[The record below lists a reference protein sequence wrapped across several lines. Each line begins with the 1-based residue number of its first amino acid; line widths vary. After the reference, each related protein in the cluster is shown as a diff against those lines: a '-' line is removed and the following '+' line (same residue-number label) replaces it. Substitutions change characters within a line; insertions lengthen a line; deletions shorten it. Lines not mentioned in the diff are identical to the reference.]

1 MPTATENRRPASRS
15 PLQRLVVRRP
25 GAAFLV
31 MLYAIAWTVF
41 LPVVLQA
48 RGLLALPIDL
58 TEGFAF
64 DAVTSLASILGVA
77 LPASLVTVLTRGGA
91 GGRDL
96 LGRCLRWRVGLVWYL
111 AALFGLLAVVVLIG
125 SALSDPSPLEVL
137 TEKWPLLFTLFLPE
151 VLVPFLTIQ
160 LFEEAGWTGF
170 LQDTLQERRGP
181 LVASILVAPAF
192 VLQHLPILLMDAG
205 IGLSSLIIVG
215 ALVVVAVFFRVVVT
229 WLYNGS
235 GRSVLVV
242 ALFHSAYNSAWG
254 TGDHRFTGELIP
266 GPTAALIPIGVVALA
281 AVAVAVLSRG
291 RLAYEHERGAAT
303 ERDGRSGPVEGATA
317 NPLITP
323 RAPAQDEPMRQ
334 AEKGDSA

>member
-1 MPTATENRRPASRS
+1 
-15 PLQRLVVRRP
+15 
-25 GAAFLV
+25 
-31 MLYAIAWTVF
+31 
-41 LPVVLQA
+41 
-48 RGLLALPIDL
+48 
-58 TEGFAF
+58 
-64 DAVTSLASILGVA
+64 
-77 LPASLVTVLTRGGA
+77 
-91 GGRDL
+91 
-96 LGRCLRWRVGLVWYL
+96 
-111 AALFGLLAVVVLIG
+111 
-125 SALSDPSPLEVL
+125 
-137 TEKWPLLFTLFLPE
+137 
-151 VLVPFLTIQ
+151 
-160 LFEEAGWTGF
+160 
-170 LQDTLQERRGP
+170 
-181 LVASILVAPAF
+181 VASILVAPAF

>member
-1 MPTATENRRPASRS
+1 VPTATENWQPAPHS
-15 PLQRLVVRRP
+15 PLKRLVDRHPV
-25 GAAFLV
+25 AAFLV

-48 RGLLALPIDL
+48 RGLLTLPIDL

-64 DAVTSLASILGVA
+64 DAVTSLASILGVT
-77 LPASLVTVLTRGGA
+77 LPAFLVTVLTRGGA
-91 GGRDL
+91 GVRDL
-96 LGRCLRWRVGLVWYL
+96 LGRCLRWRIGLVWYL
-111 AALFGLLAVVVLIG
+111 AALFGLLAVMVLIG
-125 SALSDPSPLEVL
+125 SALSNPSPLEVL
-137 TEKWPLLFTLFLPE
+137 TERWPLLFTLFLP
-151 VLVPFLTIQ
+151 
-160 LFEEAGWTGF
+160 
-170 LQDTLQERRGP
+170 DTLQERRGP

-205 IGLSSLIIVG
+205 IGLSSLIIVV
-215 ALVVVAVFFRVVVT
+215 ALMVVAVFFRVVVA

-254 TGDHRFTGELIP
+254 TGDHKFTGELIP
-266 GPTAALIPIGVVALA
+266 GPAAALIPIGVVALA
-281 AVAVAVLSRG
+281 AVAVEALSRG
-291 RLAYEHERGAAT
+291 RLAYKPGQGAAT
-303 ERDGRSGPVEGATA
+303 ERYGRSGPGEGATA

-323 RAPAQDEPMRQ
+323 RAPAQDNPMRQ

>member
-1 MPTATENRRPASRS
+1 MPS
-15 PLQRLVVRRP
+15 PLKRLVACHPV
-25 GAAFLV
+25 AAFLV
-31 MLYAIAWTVF
+31 MLYAIAWSVF

-77 LPASLVTVLTRGGA
+77 LPAFLVTATTSGKA
-91 GGRDL
+91 GVRDL

-111 AALFGLLAVVVLIG
+111 AALFGLLAVMVLVG
-125 SALSDPSPLEVL
+125 SVLSDPAPLEVL
-137 TEKWPLLFTLFLPE
+137 TERWSLLFTLFLPE
-151 VLVPFLTIQ
+151 VLIPFLTIQ

-170 LQDTLQERRGP
+170 MQDTLQERRGP
-181 LVASILVAPAF
+181 LVASVLVAPAF

-205 IGLSSLIIVG
+205 VGLDSLVVVG
-215 ALVVVAVFFRVVVT
+215 ALVVVAVFFRVVVA

-254 TGDHRFTGELIP
+254 TGDHEFAGELIS
-266 GPTAALIPIGVVALA
+266 GPAATLIPIGAVAVVA
-281 AVAVAVLSRG
+281 VVVAVLSRG
-291 RLAYEHERGAAT
+291 RLAYEPERGATT
-303 ERDGRSGPVEGATA
+303 EAGGAA
-317 NPLITP
+317 QM
-323 RAPAQDEPMRQ
+323 RAPRPT
-334 AEKGDSA
+334 S